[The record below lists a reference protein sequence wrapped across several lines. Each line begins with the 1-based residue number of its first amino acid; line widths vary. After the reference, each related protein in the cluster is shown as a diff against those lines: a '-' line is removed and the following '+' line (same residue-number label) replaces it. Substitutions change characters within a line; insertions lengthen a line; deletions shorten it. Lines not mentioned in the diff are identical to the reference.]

1 MSAADAWDRVMSVV
15 SDHLDAGEG
24 RQAWEMAAQAAAEA
38 EAQGQ
43 PAAAVRLQVLAAYG
57 ARACGERAAA
67 DQALCAGEALAE
79 PLQGDE
85 RADLE
90 LSLATARA
98 RLRWAAGDA
107 VSALAHLEQA
117 WRAHSPGAAEATRL
131 SARNI
136 FGALHGT
143 LGQTEDAEQWFN
155 EVLRGA
161 EAAGDGHGAV
171 LALGNLSACAVERA
185 DLVRRQRGAAA
196 AVPAYAAAEVRLLAA
211 MPSVMRSGNALMGF
225 VLHVNLAHALRSL
238 GRLDEAD
245 AALETAARG
254 LPSQPVHLD
263 NLWTLW
269 QLQLAMLRA
278 AQGRDAEA
286 LAALEPLLQ
295 RAADT
300 GEDPIG
306 ADVQALAAELAER
319 RGDTAAALAHY
330 KRHHAA
336 EKARATAEAE
346 TRARLAEMR
355 ERLRQLETESE
366 RLRAEARR
374 DALTGLANRRALDE
388 AIARHQAGAPAG
400 AAAPAAS
407 TEPAPAEPL
416 CVAMIDIDHFKLV
429 NDRHSHAVGDSVLQQ
444 LAQVLQAQAGPG
456 DLAVRQGGEE
466 FVWLMPGL
474 ALPQAQA
481 RCEQLRQAVQVHPWA
496 EVAPNLSV
504 TVSVGVALGRPGAL
518 PRALAAADQA
528 LYAAKREGR
537 NRVTVA
543 DGRAD

>member
-1 MSAADAWDRVMSVV
+1 MSAADAWARVMSAV

-24 RQAWEMAAQAAAEA
+24 RQAWELATQAAAEA
-38 EAQGQ
+38 LSQGQ
-43 PAAAVRLQVLAAYG
+43 QAAAVRLQVLAAYG

-85 RADLE
+85 RDDLA

-98 RLRWAAGDA
+98 RLRWSAGDA

-117 WRAHSPGAAEATRL
+117 WRAHSTGAAESARQ

-136 FGALHGT
+136 FGALHGS

-161 EAAGDGHGAV
+161 EAAGEEHRAV
-171 LALGNLSACAVERA
+171 LALGNLASCAVERA
-185 DLVRRQRGAAA
+185 DLVRRQHGAAA
-196 AVPAYAAAEVRLLAA
+196 AVPAYAEAERRLREARPRL
-211 MPSVMRSGNALMGF
+211 MRSSNASLGF
-225 VLHVNLAHALRSL
+225 ALHVNLAHALRSL
-238 GRLDEAD
+238 GRLDEAE
-245 AALETAARG
+245 AALETARG

-263 NLWTLW
+263 NLWSLW
-269 QLQLAMLRA
+269 QFQLATLRA
-278 AQGRDAEA
+278 AQGCDAEA
-286 LAALEPLLQ
+286 LEAMEPLLQ
-295 RAADT
+295 SAADT

-306 ADVQALAAELAER
+306 ADVHALAAELAER

-346 TRARLAEMR
+346 TRARLADLR
-355 ERLRQLETESE
+355 ARLRQLETEAES
-366 RLRAEARR
+366 LRDQARR

-388 AIARHQAGAPAG
+388 AIARHQAGVAVDPG
-400 AAAPAAS
+400 A
-407 TEPAPAEPL
+407 PL

-429 NDRHSHAVGDSVLQQ
+429 NDRHSHGVGDRVLQQ
-444 LAQVLQAQAGPG
+444 VAQVLQAQTGPR

-481 RCEQLRQAVQVHPWA
+481 RCERLRQAVQVLTWTK
-496 EVAPNLSV
+496 VAPGLAV
-504 TVSVGVALGRPGAL
+504 TVSVGVAVGRPGEL

-543 DGRAD
+543 DGTADGTSD